1 MNTNLNDRKEQ
12 SFIVSLVTGD
22 ASFNSNPAVLNNVI
36 GQNEARKK
44 LSFYVP
50 SSELIPPTPTMIFTG
65 SQGLGKSFM
74 AEKMALALDRELVE
88 INCGTIQTAKDFVE
102 GVLFDKVLGER
113 SKTLLL
119 DEAHKLSPEI
129 ITTLLTLLAPNSK
142 NKNSVSYKNWQIEY
156 DFTKINTI
164 FATTDAHRIFKPLL
178 NRCVEIYFHLYSNEE
193 LFLILEHYLPYIAIT
208 CNHEDIAYACRGRGR
223 DAFLLA
229 QNIKRYCGMNET
241 SALDQKGWKEIK
253 NIFGIYPMGLNTQE
267 IELLKIIA
275 KDEPISSNNLAVK
288 MGVNIQN
295 IESEI
300 EVRPRELGLIESG
313 TRGRVLTDAGKVYL
327 KTIK

>member
-1 MNTNLNDRKEQ
+1 
-12 SFIVSLVTGD
+12 
-22 ASFNSNPAVLNNVI
+22 
-36 GQNEARKK
+36 
-44 LSFYVP
+44 
-50 SSELIPPTPTMIFTG
+50 
-65 SQGLGKSFM
+65 
-74 AEKMALALDRELVE
+74 
-88 INCGTIQTAKDFVE
+88 
-102 GVLFDKVLGER
+102 
-113 SKTLLL
+113 
-119 DEAHKLSPEI
+119 
-129 ITTLLTLLAPNSK
+129 
-142 NKNSVSYKNWQIEY
+142 
-156 DFTKINTI
+156 
-164 FATTDAHRIFKPLL
+164 L

-193 LFLILEHYLPYIAIT
+193 LFLILEHYLPNIAIT

-229 QNIKRYCGMNET
+229 QNIKRYCGMNEV

-313 TRGRVLTDAGKVYL
+313 TRGRVLTDTGKVYL